1 MTTREPK
8 NEEGLTKRRTLERSK
23 RVTRRRAERK
33 RERERGV
40 GMSDEEQ
47 GEWLPSIPNTD
58 TDNASL
64 LGQSPQSTEDVPLP
78 RPPPHTQPRRVRC
91 CDCLAFWLE
100 PVFVRLVFILYAL
113 SACALISADYWITRD
128 IPVWVKVLL
137 GLLAFPF
144 GFICCM
150 EMRGTHETARRN
162 NNNVVS

>member
-1 MTTREPK
+1 MTFYEPQNK
-8 NEEGLTKRRTLERSK
+8 EGLTKRRTRERAK

-40 GMSDEEQ
+40 GMSDKEQ

-64 LGQSPQSTEDVPLP
+64 LGQSPQSTDVPLP

-100 PVFVRLVFILYAL
+100 PVFVRCYLLFHIALPIGSAWALMFANEWVFSDL
-113 SACALISADYWITRD
+113 
-128 IPVWVKVLL
+128 PVWVKVLL
-137 GLLAFPF
+137 GIYAAPAALYVLYL
-144 GFICCM
+144 CYDDY
-150 EMRGTHETARRN
+150 RSRR
-162 NNNVVS
+162 NNVVS